1 MRRAAPPPDPPLYKL
16 FGGKPPRP
24 SNPRSAIRRF
34 DAWVNGLA
42 DTPSLERFHHLL
54 QAPKVRRLLLGI
66 ADHSPF
72 LWRLITQDLERLV
85 ALLEQPPHASLGQ
98 IVSAVAAA
106 CATRETE
113 AAVMQALRCARQG
126 AALLLALADLGGA
139 WRLGEVTEALT
150 QFADVVVAGAVGFL
164 VRREMAEGRLR
175 DEPQIVQNCGVVV
188 LALGKHGARELN
200 YSSDIDLV
208 VLYDP
213 ASAAL
218 APASE
223 PSAVFVALTK
233 RLVRLLQEST
243 ADGYVLRV
251 DLRLRPDPGSTAI
264 AISLPAAFAYYET
277 VGQNWER
284 AALIKARPIAGQLE
298 LGQRFLDDLAPFIW
312 RKFFDYAAIADI
324 HAMKRQ
330 IHAFRGH
337 AEVTVLGHDVK
348 LGRGGIRE
356 IEFFAQ
362 TQQLIFGGRRPN
374 LRGPRTL
381 DSLRAL
387 QSDGWIDADT
397 VGDLT
402 QAYIY
407 LRNIEHRLQMLRDEQ
422 TQRLPDDPPA
432 LAQFSHFCGYPTQSA
447 FEDELLHHMRRV
459 ERHYSRL
466 FENSPELVSE
476 AGDLVFTGVS
486 NDPATLATLSRLGF
500 SKPEE
505 AAEIIRGWHFG
516 RRSAVRS
523 ARAREILTELVPH
536 LLTAFSESGDPDLA
550 LSAFDQ
556 ALGGMPAAVELFS
569 ILKSNAKVRQL
580 FSEILGAAPRLA
592 QIVSRRPHLLD
603 GAIDPD
609 LLDPRSDDESFDRR
623 VQPILTPLLKTEEFL
638 DRARDLAQEELFLI
652 GVRLLAGIF
661 DPKRAGLAYSAL
673 AGSLVRAT
681 LAHVEH
687 SFKVDNGIVP
697 NSGCSVLAMGKLGSR
712 EMTAGS
718 DLDLILLYD
727 FDPDHPESTAPRPLH
742 AVQYFARLTQRL
754 VAALTVPTR
763 RGRLY
768 DVDMRLRPSG
778 RKGPVATQLAR
789 FVDYQRTEA
798 ETWEHMALTRA
809 RIIAGDAATA
819 RAATT
824 AIRQIITLERDPARL
839 RRDIVAMRQLIAQE
853 KGDADRWDVK
863 LVAGGIIDIEFIAQ
877 YLVLRHAAHHPDI
890 VDTATE
896 NVLVKADRFGLI
908 GRPEAAA
915 LLQAHRLLRDATQM
929 IRLTVD
935 GKFQPD
941 AVAEAVRRQI
951 ARGCSLPDF
960 PTLDREL
967 VVAERDVRRIFCA
980 LLIEGTEMESC

>member
-1 MRRAAPPPDPPLYKL
+1 VTAAVPPANQSLYAQLGTKL
-16 FGGKPPRP
+16 PQP
-24 SNPRSAIRRF
+24 STKKSAAERL
-34 DAWVNGLA
+34 DTWVSGLA
-42 DTPSLERFHHLL
+42 GMMSVDALQRLNQLLER
-54 QAPKVRRLLLGI
+54 PKVRRLLLGI

-72 LWRLITQDLERLV
+72 LWRLIAQDHDRLL
-85 ALLEQPPHASLGQ
+85 ALLERPPLASLRRLL
-98 IVSAVAAA
+98 SAVEAD
-106 CATRETE
+106 CLNSETDAE
-113 AAVMQALRCARQG
+113 LMQALRRAKQC
-126 AALLLALADLGGA
+126 AALLIALADLGGA
-139 WRLGEVTEALT
+139 WSFAEVTEALT

-164 VRREMAEGRLR
+164 VRRAIAEGKLR
-175 DEPQIVQNCGVVV
+175 AGSTAAQNCGVVV
-188 LALGKHGARELN
+188 LALGKQGAWELN
-200 YSSDIDLV
+200 YSSDIDLI

-213 ASAAL
+213 SSAAL

-223 PSAVFVALTK
+223 PAAVFVALTK
-233 RLVRLLQEST
+233 RMVRLLQEST
-243 ADGYVLRV
+243 SAGYVLRV

-298 LGQRFLDDLAPFIW
+298 LGHRFLADLAPFIW

-330 IHAFRGH
+330 IHVFRGH
-337 AEVTVLGHDVK
+337 AEVTVAGHDVK

-356 IEFFAQ
+356 IEFFVQ

-374 LRGPRTL
+374 LRGSRTL
-381 DSLRAL
+381 DTLLAL
-387 QSDGWIDADT
+387 QSDGWIDADALH
-397 VGDLT
+397 DLT

-407 LRNIEHRLQMLRDEQ
+407 LRNTEHRLQMLRDEQ
-422 TQRLPDDPPA
+422 TQRLPDDQA
-432 LAQFSHFCGYPTQSA
+432 ELARFSAFCGYSTQSQ
-447 FEDELLHHMRRV
+447 FQDDLLHHMRRV

-466 FENSPELVSE
+466 FENAPELVSE
-476 AGDLVFTGVS
+476 AGDLVFTGVT

-500 SKPEE
+500 SRPEE
-505 AAEIIRGWHFG
+505 GAETVRGWHFG

-523 ARAREILTELVPH
+523 ARAREVLTELVPS

-550 LSAFDQ
+550 LAAFDQ
-556 ALGGMPAAVELFS
+556 ALGRMPAAVELFS

-580 FSEILGAAPRLA
+580 FSDILGSAPRLA
-592 QIVSRRPHLLD
+592 QIVAQRPHLLD

-609 LLDPRSDDESFDRR
+609 LLDPRSDDRSFDRR
-623 VQPILTPLLKTEEFL
+623 VQLILAPSLPTEDFL
-638 DRARDLAQEELFLI
+638 DRARDLAQEETFLI
-652 GVRLLAGIF
+652 GVRLLARIF

-687 SFKVDNGIVP
+687 RFQADHSAVP
-697 NSGCSVLAMGKLGSR
+697 NSGCCVLAMGKLGSR
-712 EMTAGS
+712 EMNAGS

-727 FDPDHPESTAPRPLH
+727 FDPEHPDSTAPRPLH

-754 VAALTVPTR
+754 ISALTVPTR

-778 RKGPVATQLAR
+778 RKGPVATQLAS
-789 FVDYQRTEA
+789 FVDYQRRSA

-809 RIIAGDAATA
+809 RVIAGNTTTAQAAA
-819 RAATT
+819 T
-824 AIRQIITLERDPARL
+824 AIRQIIRLERDPTRL
-839 RRDIVAMRQLIAQE
+839 RRDIVEMRDLIAQE
-853 KGDADRWDVK
+853 KGDSNRWDLK
-863 LVAGGIIDIEFIAQ
+863 LAAGGIVDIEFIAQ
-877 YLVLRHAAHHPDI
+877 YLVLRYAARHSEL

-896 NVLVKADRFGLI
+896 SVLIKADNLGLI
-908 GRPEAAA
+908 GHSEAAA
-915 LLQAHRLLRDATQM
+915 LLHAHRLLRDATQM
-929 IRLTVD
+929 IRLTIE
-935 GKFQPD
+935 GTFEPSK
-941 AVAEAVRRQI
+941 VAEAVRRQI

-967 VVAERDVRRIFCA
+967 LLALRDVRGVFRA
-980 LLIEGTEMESC
+980 LLIDKA

>member
-1 MRRAAPPPDPPLYKL
+1 MKRVAAPPDPPLHML
-16 FGGKPPRP
+16 LAGKPPRP
-24 SNPRSAIRRF
+24 SNPRAAIRRF

-42 DTPSLERFHHLL
+42 DTPAMARLRHLL
-54 QAPKVRRLLLGI
+54 QAPKLRRLLLGI

-72 LWRLITQDLERLV
+72 LWRLIAQDPDRLV
-85 ALLEQPPHASLGQ
+85 ILLEQSPHVSLGQ
-98 IVSAVAAA
+98 TLSAVAAD
-106 CATRETE
+106 CAAGESE
-113 AAVMQALRCARQG
+113 AEALHALRRARQR
-126 AALLLALADLGGA
+126 AALLIALADLGGV

-150 QFADVVVAGAVGFL
+150 QFADVVVAAAVGFL
-164 VRREMAEGRLR
+164 VRCAMAEGKLR
-175 DEPQIVQNCGVVV
+175 DGLEVVETCGVVV

-218 APASE
+218 SPASE

-243 ADGYVLRV
+243 SDGYVFRV
-251 DLRLRPDPGSTAI
+251 DLRLRPDPGSTAV

-284 AALIKARPIAGQLE
+284 AALIKARPIAGELE
-298 LGQRFLDDLAPFIW
+298 LGRRFLADLAPFIW

-330 IHAFRGH
+330 IHVFRGH

-356 IEFFAQ
+356 IEFFVQ

-374 LRGPRTL
+374 LRRPRTL

-387 QSDGWIDADT
+387 QSDGWIGADA
-397 VGDLT
+397 VEDLT

-407 LRNIEHRLQMLRDEQ
+407 LREIEHRLQMLRDEQ
-422 TQRLPDDPPA
+422 TQRLPEDQAA
-432 LAQFSHFCGYPTQSA
+432 LARFSHFCGYRSQSA
-447 FEDELLHHMRRV
+447 FEDDLLHHMRRV

-466 FENSPELVSE
+466 FENSPGLASE

-486 NDPATLATLSRLGF
+486 NDPATLATLSRMGF

-505 AAEIIRGWHFG
+505 AAETIRGWHFG

-523 ARAREILTELVPH
+523 ARAREILTELVPS

-550 LSAFDQ
+550 LSTFDQ

-592 QIVSRRPHLLD
+592 HIVSRRPHLLD

-609 LLDPRSDDESFDRR
+609 LLDLRSDDDSFDRR
-623 VQPILTPLLKTEEFL
+623 VEPILTPFLKTEEFL

-661 DPKRAGLAYSAL
+661 DPSRAGLAYSAL

-687 SFKVDNGIVP
+687 RFKADHGVIA
-697 NSGCSVLAMGKLGSR
+697 NSGSCVLAMGKLGSR

-727 FDPDHPESTAPRPLH
+727 FDADHPESTAPRPLH

-754 VAALTVPTR
+754 ISALTVPSR

-789 FVDYQRTEA
+789 FVDYQRSEA

-809 RIIAGDAATA
+809 RVIAGDAATA
-819 RAATT
+819 QAATA
-824 AIRQIITLERDPARL
+824 AIGQIITLQRDPVHL
-839 RRDIVAMRQLIAQE
+839 QRDIVAMRQLIAQE
-853 KGDADRWDVK
+853 KGEADRWDLK
-863 LVAGGIIDIEFIAQ
+863 LAAGGVIDIEFIAQ
-877 YLVLRHAAHHPDI
+877 YLVLRHAARHPDI

-896 NVLVKADRFGLI
+896 KVIVEANRLQLI
-908 GRPEAAA
+908 RRPQAAA

-929 IRLTVD
+929 IRLTVE
-935 GKFQPD
+935 GKFEPH
-941 AVAEAVRRQI
+941 AAAEAVRRQI
-951 ARGCSLPDF
+951 ARGCGLPDF
-960 PTLDREL
+960 PTLDRDL
-967 VVAERDVRRIFCA
+967 LMAQRDVRRIFRA
-980 LLIEGTEMESC
+980 LLID